1 MKELGNKD
9 LKFVITYMKRLIK
22 MSAPKSTRDDET
34 IRLAKNLI
42 KKLKKLFSL

>member
-22 MSAPKSTRDDET
+22 MSTPKSTRDDET

-42 KKLKKLFSL
+42 KKLRKLDE